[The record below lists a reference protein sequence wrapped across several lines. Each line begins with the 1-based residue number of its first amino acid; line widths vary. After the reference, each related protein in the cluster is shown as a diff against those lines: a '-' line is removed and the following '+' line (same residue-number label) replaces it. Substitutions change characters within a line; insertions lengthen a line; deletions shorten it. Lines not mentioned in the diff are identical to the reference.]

1 MTAPAVPTAAD
12 LVRLLE
18 EWRTWLAV
26 HTDQLLTL
34 EERVRTAGTDLD
46 RGDVDAAF
54 VARKAIADR
63 LDAVEALLPTDRAAA
78 SALGAAAVLD
88 DLGELVGR
96 DLAEAGRLLEAV
108 VGRVDRSVTEREA
121 GQLAD
126 IQVFARAA
134 DDLAVCRRLAPEL
147 GVHVSLVES
156 LASQL
161 DAAQPRADTRRAAAQ
176 ELASTRRS
184 LEAAQRERDDLL
196 QRWRG
201 VTARLDLLDL
211 DEARTRALAATVR
224 DKVQQVPPLAV
235 PSVATVR
242 AEVLAS
248 GPTGDLSSLPW
259 PAARARALPL
269 LQKVDRLGAAL
280 AEAERRLGEPLR
292 IRDQL
297 RGLVQSF
304 AQKAAHHGVA
314 SHPDVEPRH
323 AAAVHALWSAP
334 CDLDRAKTLTDSFV
348 AAVNAASE
356 SAGGGRQ

>member
-176 ELASTRRS
+176 E
-184 LEAAQRERDDLL
+184 
-196 QRWRG
+196 
-201 VTARLDLLDL
+201 
-211 DEARTRALAATVR
+211 
-224 DKVQQVPPLAV
+224 
-235 PSVATVR
+235 
-242 AEVLAS
+242 
-248 GPTGDLSSLPW
+248 
-259 PAARARALPL
+259 
-269 LQKVDRLGAAL
+269 
-280 AEAERRLGEPLR
+280 
-292 IRDQL
+292 
-297 RGLVQSF
+297 
-304 AQKAAHHGVA
+304 
-314 SHPDVEPRH
+314 
-323 AAAVHALWSAP
+323 
-334 CDLDRAKTLTDSFV
+334 
-348 AAVNAASE
+348 
-356 SAGGGRQ
+356 